1 MEQPGI
7 TSAYWR
13 RLPTNLYSGEDFGR
27 SPGDYRQDVADFR
40 TISKEKN
47 ESHLDL
53 VKPLIGED
61 SKG

>member
-1 MEQPGI
+1 MQLRS
-7 TSAYWR
+7 TATRLQR
-13 RLPTNLYSGEDFGR
+13 RKAIRIHDSISGQL
-27 SPGDYRQDVADFR
+27 QDVADFR